1 MTHQLLWALSNLL
14 RHVFRNIGQ
23 VNSRR
28 TGLGEGIEVERMRV
42 ERERGERR
50 RKEAGME
57 SGTERERN
65 RNGWRQ
71 NKDIYLF
78 LVSSMR

>member
-1 MTHQLLWALSNLL
+1 
-14 RHVFRNIGQ
+14 
-23 VNSRR
+23 
-28 TGLGEGIEVERMRV
+28 MRV
-42 ERERGERR
+42 ERERGDRR

-57 SGTERERN
+57 SGTERKRN

>member
-1 MTHQLLWALSNLL
+1 
-14 RHVFRNIGQ
+14 
-23 VNSRR
+23 
-28 TGLGEGIEVERMRV
+28 MRV

-57 SGTERERN
+57 SGTERKRN
-65 RNGWRQ
+65 RKGWRQ

>member
-28 TGLGEGIEVERMRV
+28 PGLGEGIEVERMRV

-50 RKEAGME
+50 RKEAGTE
-57 SGTERERN
+57 SGTERKRN
-65 RNGWRQ
+65 RKGWRQ